1 METDEDE
8 FQTEE
13 AQQAN
18 GRQGP
23 MDQVLPGAARGRSGS
38 MCSREVWRKSI
49 QFSKTPL
56 PDVRAENDL
65 AGRVKKIPSRRR
77 TGRTTVGVGCAIT
90 FLLMLGLDPRPI

>member
-1 METDEDE
+1 MVDRDRWTR
-8 FQTEE
+8 FC
-13 AQQAN
+13 
-18 GRQGP
+18 
-23 MDQVLPGAARGRSGS
+23 PGQREVGADL
-38 MCSREVWRKSI
+38 CVVREVWRKSI